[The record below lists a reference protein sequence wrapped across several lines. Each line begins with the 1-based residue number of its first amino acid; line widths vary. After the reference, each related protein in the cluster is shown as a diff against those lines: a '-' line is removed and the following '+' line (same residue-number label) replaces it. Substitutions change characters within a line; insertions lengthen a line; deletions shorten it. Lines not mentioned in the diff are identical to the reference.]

1 MKIRYLLV
9 PLALVLCTQLLSSCV
24 TDNEKISHPEKIA
37 NGEKIA
43 TENWRYLLDK
53 DLSQWNTY
61 LGFPLPETKISS
73 LPKDAKGN
81 YTQPIGHGKDERS
94 VFSLSEI
101 DGEPVLHISGEIYGS
116 IYTQEEFENY
126 HLVLQ
131 FKWGNKKWQPRLDLE
146 LDTGVLYHG
155 VGEHGVDYW
164 KAWPLSQELQIIE
177 QGVGDWWQ
185 IAGSQIDIRC
195 EKPAGEKFPMYAP
208 TAKSVAYGSAGAG
221 ITCRRGVDVEKS
233 KGEWNTVELITYGD
247 KSLHIVNGVVVMA
260 LSNSHYT
267 RDGKKIPLTKGKI
280 LLQSEAAEVFYKNIK
295 LKSIVAI
302 PAQYEAY
309 FQ

>member
-1 MKIRYLLV
+1 MKIHYLLA

-24 TDNEKISHPEKIA
+24 SNNEKISHHEKIS
-37 NGEKIA
+37 NGEKITA
-43 TENWRYLLDK
+43 EDWRYLLGK
-53 DLSQWNTY
+53 DLSLWNTY
-61 LGFPLPETKISS
+61 LGFPLPETKIPN

-81 YTQPIGHGKDERS
+81 YTQPIGHGKDERN
-94 VFSLSEI
+94 VFSLREI
-101 DGEPVLHISGEIYGS
+101 DGEPVLQVSGEIYGS

-131 FKWGNKKWQPRLDLE
+131 FKWGSKKWQPRLALE
-146 LDTGVLYHG
+146 MDTGVLYHAIG
-155 VGEHGVDYW
+155 DHGVDYW
-164 KAWPLSQELQIIE
+164 KAWALSQELQIIE
-177 QGVGDWWQ
+177 HGVGDWWQ

-195 EKPAGEKFPMYAP
+195 EKQAGEEFPGYAL
-208 TAKSVAYGSAGAG
+208 TAKSVTYGTDGAG
-221 ITCRRGVDVEKS
+221 ITCRRGADVEKP

-295 LKSIVAI
+295 LKSITAI
-302 PAQYEAY
+302 PVQYEAY

>member
-1 MKIRYLLV
+1 MKILSLLA
-9 PLALVLCTQLLSSCV
+9 PIALVLCTCLLSSCV
-24 TDNEKISHPEKIA
+24 NNNEKISHQEPASSDKKNTHES
-37 NGEKIA
+37 
-43 TENWRYLLDK
+43 WRYLLDK

-61 LGFPLPETKISS
+61 LGFPLPETKISN

-81 YTQPIGHGKDERS
+81 YTQPIGHGKDERG
-94 VFSLSEI
+94 VFRLTEI
-101 DGEPVLHISGEIYGS
+101 GGEPVLHVSGEIYGS

-131 FKWGNKKWQPRLDLE
+131 FKWGTKKWQPRLDLE
-146 LDTGVLYHG
+146 LDSGVLYHAI
-155 VGEHGVDYW
+155 GEHGVDYW
-164 KAWPLSQELQIIE
+164 KAWALSQELQIIE
-177 QGVGDWWQ
+177 HGVGDWWQ

-195 EKPAGEKFPMYAP
+195 EKHAGEQFPGYAL
-208 TAKSVAYGSAGAG
+208 TAKSVTYGTDGAG
-221 ITCRRGVDVEKS
+221 ITCRRGTDMEKP

-280 LLQSEAAEVFYKNIK
+280 LLQSEAGEVFYKNIK
-295 LKSIVAI
+295 LKPVTAI
-302 PAQYEAY
+302 PAQYAAY
-309 FQ
+309 F